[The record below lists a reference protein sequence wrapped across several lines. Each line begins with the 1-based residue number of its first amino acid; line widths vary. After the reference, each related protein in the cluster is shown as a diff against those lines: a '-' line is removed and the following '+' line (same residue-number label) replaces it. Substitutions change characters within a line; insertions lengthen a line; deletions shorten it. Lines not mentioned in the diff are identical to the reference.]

1 MMVARG
7 ESPAFIAT
15 PTMTFT
21 LENAKL
27 EQRASFTPA
36 GAEHVI
42 ITTWRYSINEQVWYK
57 ACVRKHFTG
66 NARNCYRSLV
76 NQGWQPA

>member
-1 MMVARG
+1 
-7 ESPAFIAT
+7 
-15 PTMTFT
+15 MTFT

-27 EQRASFTPA
+27 EKRVSFTPA
-36 GAEHVI
+36 GTEHVI
-42 ITTWRYSINEQVWYK
+42 MTTWGYSCNEQAWYK

-76 NQGWQPA
+76 KQGWMAI